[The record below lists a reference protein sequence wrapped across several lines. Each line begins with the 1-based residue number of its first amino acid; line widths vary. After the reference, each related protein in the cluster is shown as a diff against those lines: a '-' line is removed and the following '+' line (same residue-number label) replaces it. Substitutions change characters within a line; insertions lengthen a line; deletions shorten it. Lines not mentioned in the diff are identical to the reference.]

1 MLNKSNNVR
10 QALQTDLASPGAV
23 NFGVNQQKVIQR
35 IKVTDNDAISTVNSP
50 RTYNDTISYQL
61 SIETI
66 ILSHRFRLLDHVT
79 VSTSL
84 SHVTFNSLSS
94 GWQQWIFI
102 NKQPWKCIFPIEV
115 LDLEIFGIVFT
126 AASNT
131 RRKAQLSLG

>member
-50 RTYNDTISYQL
+50 RTYMYTISYQL

-66 ILSHRFRLLDHVT
+66 TLSHRFRLLDH

-94 GWQQWIFI
+94 G
-102 NKQPWKCIFPIEV
+102 
-115 LDLEIFGIVFT
+115 
-126 AASNT
+126 
-131 RRKAQLSLG
+131 

>member
-79 VSTSL
+79 LALRYHT
-84 SHVTFNSLSS
+84 
-94 GWQQWIFI
+94 
-102 NKQPWKCIFPIEV
+102 
-115 LDLEIFGIVFT
+115 
-126 AASNT
+126 
-131 RRKAQLSLG
+131 